1 MHTQTQ
7 THTQTHTQI
16 QTQNKPTQIIYTL
29 TYKHL
34 NLDAHKSNLHT
45 RPTHTYNKAV
55 TQNDMKAQWPSAPF
69 SSSYSD
75 RKRVKSRE
83 DLPKTRPLGKQR
95 PFQECRLYDVD
106 TLHEFAAVDGS
117 DWS

>member
-55 TQNDMKAQWPSAPF
+55 TQNDMNAQWPSAPF

-83 DLPKTRPLGKQR
+83 DLPKTSRKRDHWANSDHFKNADFTMWTL
-95 PFQECRLYDVD
+95 CMSSRLL
-106 TLHEFAAVDGS
+106 T
-117 DWS
+117 